1 MSKYYFAK
9 FMALIA
15 LGFFMVLWLTPS
27 AYPAGASKMFGVRIM
42 TKETVGDY
50 LVDGNGMTL
59 YRFTK
64 DRKNMS
70 SCFEGCALN
79 WPPFYTAP
87 NSAKENLEQSD
98 FATITRRDGRQ
109 QTTYRGMPLY
119 YFKNDKYPG
128 DTFGDGIGDV
138 WFLVT
143 P

>member
-59 YRFTK
+59 YLFIPHPIQQRKIWSRAILQPLPEGTADSRQPTGACPFTIS
-64 DRKNMS
+64 RMIN
-70 SCFEGCALN
+70 
-79 WPPFYTAP
+79 
-87 NSAKENLEQSD
+87 
-98 FATITRRDGRQ
+98 TR
-109 QTTYRGMPLY
+109 
-119 YFKNDKYPG
+119 
-128 DTFGDGIGDV
+128 
-138 WFLVT
+138 VT
-143 P
+143 LSVTV